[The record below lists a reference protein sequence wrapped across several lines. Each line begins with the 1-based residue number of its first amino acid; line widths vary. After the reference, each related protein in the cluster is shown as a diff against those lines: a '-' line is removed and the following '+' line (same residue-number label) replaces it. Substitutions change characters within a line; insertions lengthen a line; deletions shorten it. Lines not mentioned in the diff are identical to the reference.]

1 MWAVVG
7 YKIIG
12 RFTYMCTTIL
22 TLNLRFAMRFVIQLN
37 SNSPLPNFTAEAGT
51 AVYYKTVIPC
61 YVVQ

>member
-1 MWAVVG
+1 
-7 YKIIG
+7 
-12 RFTYMCTTIL
+12 MCTTIL
-22 TLNLRFAMRFVIQLN
+22 TLNLRFAMRFVMQLN